1 MVLGPRKYQKS
12 IEFDLDTNGLR
23 EYYANYTQAY
33 DDIGRFMR
41 RHGFEHR
48 QGSVYNS
55 MQKILETDI
64 IDLVEDLKNTFPW
77 AETCIKALDVT
88 NISRQHSLLDY
99 LHGTE
104 LDLSLD
110 RDYTNDNIME
120 NVRE

>member
-23 EYYANYTQAY
+23 EYYTNYTQAY

-88 NISRQHSLLDY
+88 NQ
-99 LHGTE
+99 
-104 LDLSLD
+104 
-110 RDYTNDNIME
+110 
-120 NVRE
+120 

>member
-23 EYYANYTQAY
+23 EYYASYTQAY

-64 IDLVEDLKNTFPW
+64 IDLAEDLRNTFPW

-88 NISRQHSLLDY
+88 NVSRQHSLLSY
-99 LHGTE
+99 LHE
-104 LDLSLD
+104 PDLSEVIQQTYEPNQTYEYID
-110 RDYTNDNIME
+110 
-120 NVRE
+120 